1 MAKIAQIFI
10 PTSVIFDSIR
20 LFLLFSIGV
29 AIGYLLTD
37 AFCKKYW
44 ETGKVKSLII
54 KQGPWKIHLHHW
66 ITGALAVI
74 FINFLGFTMPIFL
87 LGLFDGLIMHDIVYK
102 DKKYGI
108 KWYNVIYKKKTENI

>member
-1 MAKIAQIFI
+1 MAKIAQLFI

-20 LFLLFSIGV
+20 LFFLFSIAV

-87 LGLFDGLIMHDIVYK
+87 LGLFDGLIVHDIVYK
-102 DKKYGI
+102 NKNKERD
-108 KWYNVIYKKKTENI
+108 WYRIIYKKETENI

>member
-20 LFLLFSIGV
+20 LFLVFSIAV

-87 LGLFDGLIMHDIVYK
+87 LGLFDGLIMHDIIYK